1 MQFGISQIK
10 LYLCPTTLYIFPHV
24 TGDFGRF
31 FAVCPARLRV
41 KRRGS
46 MMNRMNLSLLLC
58 LVLLATPFVKH
69 CRAAGDASVG
79 RWDRFEA
86 SVTNAKDY
94 RDPYAD
100 VTLDV
105 TYDDPRGRTRKFW
118 GFYDGAGTWKIRFM
132 PDRVGTWK
140 YRAVFSDG
148 SSGISGTFECIQSDI
163 PGMISADRTNPAWFG
178 YKSGEHVLI
187 RSFHVGDRFFA
198 ENWPAAKRKAFL
210 DWAQAQGYN
219 MLSVASHYLNRDA
232 EGRGRGWRT
241 PDLWPLDASEYRK
254 AEAILD
260 NLSARRIMVYPFAG
274 FFGQSSDFPTVRAEQ
289 IRYVKYVLARR
300 LRQRCSRTL

>member
-1 MQFGISQIK
+1 
-10 LYLCPTTLYIFPHV
+10 
-24 TGDFGRF
+24 
-31 FAVCPARLRV
+31 
-41 KRRGS
+41 
-46 MMNRMNLSLLLC
+46 MMNRVNLSSLLC
-58 LVLLATPFVKH
+58 LAFFATPFVKH

-79 RWDRFEA
+79 QWDRFEA
-86 SVTNAKDY
+86 SVKNAKDY

-105 TYDDPRGRTRKFW
+105 TYEDPRDRTTKFW

-132 PDRVGTWK
+132 PDRIGTWK

-163 PGMISADRTNPAWFG
+163 PGMISADRANPAWFG

-210 DWAQAQGYN
+210 DWAQTQGYN

-241 PDLWPLDASEYRK
+241 YLTTCRRAGLWYIPSRVSSGKVRTFQQSALSRYGTSNISLPDS
-254 AEAILD
+254 
-260 NLSARRIMVYPFAG
+260 G
-274 FFGQSSDFPTVRAEQ
+274 PTGTCCLTWQVPS
-289 IRYVKYVLARR
+289 RR
-300 LRQRCSRTL
+300 LRQRNSRTP